1 LILFIKEPDT
11 LSTVVAASADAHTQA
26 RPRLLYLIKW
36 VELAERA
43 RLEEVLRPYG
53 LTVPQYTALSSLL
66 VREDLSSAQ
75 LARRSFVTPQ
85 AMNQVVATLER
96 DGIIE
101 RRPDQRNRRILRTRL
116 TDRGREILRSCDR
129 AVDVLEEHMLS
140 HLTFRQTEELRRA
153 LERCLEALS
162 RSEW

>member
-1 LILFIKEPDT
+1 M
-11 LSTVVAASADAHTQA
+11 LSTVAADSADAQPGA
-26 RPRLLYLIKW
+26 RPRLLYLIKR

-66 VREDLSSAQ
+66 AREDLSSAQ

-101 RRPDQRNRRILRTRL
+101 RRPDELNRRILRARL

-129 AVDVLEEHMLS
+129 AVDALEEHMLS
-140 HLTFRQTEELRRA
+140 SLTFRQTEELRRA
-153 LERCLEALS
+153 LERCLEALN
-162 RSEW
+162 RSG